1 MMLRAPKMAEVES
14 MKEERKALFGQQ
26 MEAEEGNIDI
36 AAFNETARN
45 FNRRWVAAGGDAGSG
60 VALVKGIIKRNF

>member
-14 MKEERKALFGQQ
+14 MKEERKALFALQL
-26 MEAEEGNIDI
+26 EAQDGKVDLAEYNRLATD
-36 AAFNETARN
+36 

-60 VALVKGIIKRNF
+60 VALVKCVFKKNF